1 MEIHVGGPQ
10 RMNPTDPPAF
20 SSTPQKLDDIH
31 VPKKMTA
38 NFFDD
43 QLMLHLAPFTINDQQ
58 NYCHFHQRNFVK
70 SASWLMLACYTKMG
84 ITLPGEH

>member
-1 MEIHVGGPQ
+1 MSQ
-10 RMNPTDPPAF
+10 
-20 SSTPQKLDDIH
+20 QLLDDIH

-70 SASWLMLACYTKMG
+70 SASWLMLACYTKVVKHYLVNISVSDIAM
-84 ITLPGEH
+84 LVLFHEHYN